1 MVTEEPVQPGSAAT
15 EAAKAYLR
23 VETGEEDALID
34 DMVASAAGLCEAFT
48 GQMLVRRSLQEVLPR
63 SGCWQRLGRTPVS
76 AVTGVEEALADGSYV
91 PLDAESYAVDIDASG
106 DGWVRVGGGS
116 RGQIRVTYEAG
127 LATDWSGVPEALRQG
142 IVRLAAH
149 FYTYW
154 AGADDSAPPA
164 AVTALWRPWR
174 RMRLR

>member
-76 AVTGVEEALADGSYV
+76 AVTGVEEAAADGSYV
-91 PLDAESYAVDIDASG
+91 PLDPESYAVDIDASG

-127 LATDWSGVPEALRQG
+127 LATDWSGVPEALRHG

-149 FYTYW
+149 FYTYR

>member
-23 VETGEEDALID
+23 VETGEEDALIE
-34 DMVASAAGLCEAFT
+34 DMVVSAAGLCEAFT
-48 GQMLVRRSLQEVLPR
+48 GQMLMRRSLQEVLPG

-76 AVTGVEEALADGSYV
+76 AVAGVEEASGDGSYV
-91 PLDAESYAVDIDASG
+91 PLNPASYAVDIDANG
-106 DGWVRVGGGS
+106 DGWVRVGGSSG
-116 RGQIRVTYEAG
+116 RIRVSYEAG
-127 LATDWSGVPEALRQG
+127 LATDWSGAPEALRQG

-149 FYTYW
+149 FYTYR
-154 AGADDSAPPA
+154 AEADQSAPPA